1 MFFVFGLNTYWYYG
15 PRFNVGEIMTD
26 LEKRDE
32 IVQQI
37 AVLDTAIAT
46 VEDKIVEAKK
56 LRLKDEDVVQIELPE
71 DVLSLI

>member
-1 MFFVFGLNTYWYYG
+1 
-15 PRFNVGEIMTD
+15 MTD